1 MKMILLHLS
10 LASPFKGDSQ
20 KPYQHQFPGVILSG
34 AIHIAL
40 KNPQEI
46 SPASQVIVVLAN

>member
-20 KPYQHQFPGVILSG
+20 KPYQHQFPGVILFG

-46 SPASQVIVVLAN
+46 SPVSQVIVVLAN